1 MSWILGFIGA
11 LLGALIADE
20 SRMFFGFLAGA
31 GLGFLGGSLLLLR
44 RRVGQ
49 LEQQVMAL
57 RGQAASAA
65 TQARPAAAPAPAPAP
80 LPEADTGAP
89 GLRP

>member
-31 GLGFLGGSLLLLR
+31 GL
-44 RRVGQ
+44 
-49 LEQQVMAL
+49 
-57 RGQAASAA
+57 SAK
-65 TQARPAAAPAPAPAP
+65 RK
-80 LPEADTGAP
+80 
-89 GLRP
+89 